1 MKKYSA
7 SLAAL
12 AATSLSPLA
21 FCDFSGFTST
31 SYVVDTPT
39 GRYHMVDVYAQ
50 FTQATDRL
58 LNIYNTNIAL
68 TGNPSAA
75 FHQAEIAGAIPPSF
89 LPLPFLPPGD
99 AWDYD
104 TYITIGALQGDLMN
118 GTVPDPDFDDSS
130 YLAANAIT
138 GTGGWYNLPPSNGF
152 GDAGSDLKVYLGQF
166 AVDDAHYTNGTRL
179 QFGGTVGY
187 SRYGIATFAVDS
199 RSFAIP
205 SGVITPYYAD
215 RLDNDAN
222 SDVIF
227 YSAQSHKV
235 AAWLMQGLTRKAGAV
250 FSDEV
255 PSDYVCQGIG
265 DLNGDG
271 STDLIFRGG
280 NGQFFGWLTNGLSI
294 TQKAAIS
301 GALSANWQLV
311 GIGDLSGDGRADI
324 VLHNN
329 ATGQTNAWYMD
340 GLVKLAG
347 GVIGTAQGAELLGVG
362 DLNGDGYEDLLWRS
376 ALGFVS
382 GWLMQETGVQQIASI
397 NGAPNAIA
405 ASWTA
410 KSLRDL
416 NGDGKSDVLWY
427 NEQSGAVSGWLMD
440 GLTKSSGGMI
450 HAGVDTAWRIDAVRD
465 IDGDG
470 KFDIL
475 WRNQQSGNMNGWIMN
490 GLAKQSGGFIR
501 TASAEWSTAN
511 P

>member
-1 MKKYSA
+1 MKKYTDSF
-7 SLAAL
+7 AAI
-12 AATSLSPLA
+12 AATSLASFALS
-21 FCDFSGFTST
+21 DFSGFSST
-31 SYVVDTPT
+31 SYVVDTPS
-39 GRYHMVDVYAQ
+39 GRFHMVDVYAQ
-50 FTQATDRL
+50 FTQSTDRL
-58 LNIYNTNIAL
+58 LNIYNTNISL
-68 TGNPSAA
+68 TGNASAE
-75 FHQAEIAGAIPPSF
+75 FHHAEIAGAIPKSF

-99 AWDYD
+99 DWDYD

-118 GTVPDPDFDDSS
+118 GTVPDPDFDDST
-130 YLAANAIT
+130 YIAANAIA
-138 GTGGWYNLPPSNGF
+138 GTGGWYNLPPTNGF

-166 AVDDAHYTNGTRL
+166 AVAAAHYANGTRL
-179 QFGGTVGY
+179 QFSGVVGY
-187 SRYGIATFAVDS
+187 SRYGVATFAADA
-199 RSFAIP
+199 RSFAVP
-205 SGVITPYYAD
+205 SGSLTPYYAD
-215 RLDNDAN
+215 RLDSDAN

-250 FSDEV
+250 FADTV

-271 STDLIFRGG
+271 STDLIFRNGS
-280 NGQFFGWLTNGLSI
+280 GQFFGWLTSGLSI
-294 TQKAAIS
+294 IEKGAIS
-301 GALSANWQLV
+301 GALPSSWQLA
-311 GIGDLSGDGRADI
+311 GIGDLNGDARADL

-340 GLVKLAG
+340 GLIKLSG
-347 GVIGTAQGAELLGVG
+347 GSIGSALGANLLGVG

-382 GWLMQETGVQQIASI
+382 GWLMDEDGVAQVANIS
-397 NGAPNAIA
+397 GAPNAV
-405 ASWTA
+405 ASSWSA

-416 NGDGKSDVLWY
+416 NGDGNADVLWY
-427 NEQSGAVSGWLMD
+427 NQQTGAVSGWLMS
-440 GLTKSSGGMI
+440 GLTKVSGGLI
-450 HAGVDTAWRIDAVRD
+450 HAGVASAWRIDAVRD

-475 WRNQQSGNMNGWIMN
+475 WRNQQSGDINGWIMN